1 MNHRP
6 VLSDTTPAA
15 QRILLERYRRMTF
28 AEKARI
34 VRDLTRTA
42 DTLALAGAKQRH
54 PNASEQELLL
64 QLAAVRLGPDLTFRA
79 YGWRAS
85 DDA

>member
-15 QRILLERYRRMTF
+15 QLILLERYRQMTF

-34 VRDLTRTA
+34 VLDLTRTA
-42 DTLALAGAKQRH
+42 VTLALAGAMHRL
-54 PNASEQELLL
+54 PNECEQELLL
-64 QLAAVRLGPDLTFRA
+64 QLAAVRL
-79 YGWRAS
+79 
-85 DDA
+85 